1 MTYISDPT
9 SICFVPSPI
18 APSLPPVYLD
28 DVGAFPFLP
37 GGRCINQMNRN
48 LMVAGDSLPI

>member
-18 APSLPPVYLD
+18 APSLPLYTSMMSE
-28 DVGAFPFLP
+28 PFRSCQ
-37 GGRCINQMNRN
+37 GGDASIK
-48 LMVAGDSLPI
+48 